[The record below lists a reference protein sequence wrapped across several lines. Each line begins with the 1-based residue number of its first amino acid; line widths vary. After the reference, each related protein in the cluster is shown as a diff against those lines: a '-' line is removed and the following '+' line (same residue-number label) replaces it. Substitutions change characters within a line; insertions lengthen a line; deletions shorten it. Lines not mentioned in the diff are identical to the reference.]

1 MNTHNIRPV
10 QPPEFHG
17 RLSTPSRGKWNGSSL
32 DRNGDC
38 VLLTHLPLYFAAV
51 NSPFAQGRRKVI
63 YFEIKVLG
71 LRGGPADGESG
82 FSIGFVAQPYP
93 SWRSP
98 GWERGSLGV
107 CSDDGCRFV
116 NDSWGGREFTGP
128 VRVGETVGLGMV
140 FDGDGDG
147 VDEYSKKKRCKV
159 EVFFTRN
166 GRNAGGWDLHEERDQ
181 DAGGVE
187 GLEGDFDLYGAV
199 GLFGGVD
206 FEICFDPAGWLWKP

>member
-1 MNTHNIRPV
+1 M
-10 QPPEFHG
+10 
-17 RLSTPSRGKWNGSSL
+17 
-32 DRNGDC
+32 
-38 VLLTHLPLYFAAV
+38 
-51 NSPFAQGRRKVI
+51 
-63 YFEIKVLG
+63 LG

-128 VRVGETVGLGMV
+128 VRIGETVGLGMV

-206 FEICFDPAGWLWKP
+206 FEICFDPAGWLSKP